1 MALNPADD
9 PTSIG
14 CLLISLGVT
23 TDDQLRAA
31 VVVQRDAEPDTLL
44 GMVMVAKAMITPEQL
59 EQAVKMQRD
68 LRGRRKDRQALAQ
81 AALAEA
87 SMDRAVAAAHHM
99 REGVQLR
106 FAGGNGRSK

>member
-14 CLLISLGVT
+14 CLLINMGAVTDRQLGE
-23 TDDQLRAA
+23 A
-31 VVVQRDAEPDTLL
+31 VVVQRDAEPDKLL

-59 EQAVKMQRD
+59 EQAMKLQRD
-68 LRGRRKDRQALAQ
+68 LRGRRKDKQALAQ

-87 SMDRAVAAAHHM
+87 SMDRAVAAAHRM

-106 FAGGNGRSK
+106 FAGGNGRIK